1 MGINSFPYQRERS
14 GKYDRWSSGTCKS
27 ETSGSSNQALGTCER
42 RMGLFL
48 YGLGHRSR
56 GCRVCPPAELS
67 IAEHVQ
73 QLFPGSLSQP
83 VQQYARISWR
93 SSVLRERAGLIG
105 QLPAAFETLPRITC
119 TSCTEWLH
127 CRYVNGPV
135 EFMAQPARSKA
146 AAERAAA
153 LSLAVPCSAD
163 ATGKPLC
170 RYETWRLRD
179 FANDYDF

>member
-1 MGINSFPYQRERS
+1 MGVRMGTHSFPYQRGRS

-105 QLPAAFETLPRITC
+105 QLPAACETLPTNHMYELYRIAPLPLC
-119 TSCTEWLH
+119 
-127 CRYVNGPV
+127 
-135 EFMAQPARSKA
+135 
-146 AAERAAA
+146 ERACRIHGSASTFKGGSRA
-153 LSLAVPCSAD
+153 CSCIVSRCSMLS
-163 ATGKPLC
+163 
-170 RYETWRLRD
+170 
-179 FANDYDF
+179 

>member
-1 MGINSFPYQRERS
+1 M
-14 GKYDRWSSGTCKS
+14 
-27 ETSGSSNQALGTCER
+27 
-42 RMGLFL
+42 
-48 YGLGHRSR
+48 
-56 GCRVCPPAELS
+56 
-67 IAEHVQ
+67 
-73 QLFPGSLSQP
+73 
-83 VQQYARISWR
+83 
-93 SSVLRERAGLIG
+93 LRERAGLIG
-105 QLPAAFETLPRITC
+105 QLPAACETLPRITC

-135 EFMAQPARSKA
+135 EFMAQRAAAKAEAERAAANAKA

-153 LSLAVPCSAD
+153 LSLAVPSSAD